1 MVKTSYQDRMK
12 TTYRETSPGEQL
24 LLVSTILIF
33 LAGFGVAI
41 VIEMGIDKTVSTTD
55 TLWHKAKKWYR
66 ATFVEGEML

>member
-1 MVKTSYQDRMK
+1 MK
-12 TTYRETSPGEQL
+12 TTYKETSTGEQL

-41 VIEMGIDKTVSTTD
+41 IVEMGIEKAVSTTN